1 MLEIDPNPENSNLNF
16 ADFAGLAEQL
26 ILGHRRIISTFRPPR
41 AKMSSRAAITILRHI
56 CTLLLYAAYD
66 IAPTGAFTTP
76 SAAAT
81 ATACCSRRTAVLP
94 SSSLLLSS
102 DSPPGDAA
110 DADTTNISG
119 PQQPNA
125 VRAPLKYI
133 GPYPCLALRFP
144 YLATSSQRGR
154 NITGI
159 SLDFVLDTAAN
170 TNTLNGQVAKE
181 LQLEVVG
188 EALPGLGAGGSI
200 AGGDTYL
207 LGDCQLDYGVT
218 MTEGSAAEADDER
231 DMDDNGTAADVGE
244 FIFMRGLTASALPVA
259 SPAAAGLL
267 GMYFFNCFQGGVMLE
282 WGSNSNSAI
291 PSTAIPSVTFF
302 SDRTKMGDALDGL
315 ARAQI
320 KPLPVSALP
329 SINIVIN
336 GQKIPALLDT
346 GSPITV
352 LNAQAAKMAGVT
364 TATVD
369 DSENSSNPFNPF
381 AKLTKNFQSAQAAAR
396 GDVLLIAGANGERVE
411 LVKSKEVVD
420 CGVVGDG
427 DGTIDIGQHNIYVG
441 DLPGLAA
448 LGGLGGDGAPPAAVL
463 GMDILRTRQRIVYRV
478 DEVYL

>member
-1 MLEIDPNPENSNLNF
+1 MSSYRRAAI
-16 ADFAGLAEQL
+16 
-26 ILGHRRIISTFRPPR
+26 HRRIC
-41 AKMSSRAAITILRHI
+41 A
-56 CTLLLYAAYD
+56 LLLYITYS
-66 IAPTGAFTTP
+66 APTYAFTILP
-76 SAAAT
+76 AT
-81 ATACCSRRTAVLP
+81 ATGSSRRTADA
-94 SSSLLLSS
+94 SSSLLLLSS
-102 DSPPGDAA
+102 SPSGGDAA
-110 DADTTNISG
+110 AADDDTTISTSSSD
-119 PQQPNA
+119 PEQQQDQQPNA
-125 VRAPLKYI
+125 VRAPLKYV

-144 YLATSSQRGR
+144 RLATSAQRGR
-154 NITGI
+154 NVTGI

-170 TNTLNGQVAKE
+170 TNTLNGQVAQE

-188 EALPGLGAGGSI
+188 EALPGVGAAGSI

-218 MTEGSAAEADDER
+218 MEGTSSSSANMADN
-231 DMDDNGTAADVGE
+231 DDGKKDKKDATVDVGE
-244 FIFMRGLTASALPVA
+244 FIFMQGLTASALPVA

-267 GMYFFNCFQGGVMLE
+267 GLYFFNCFGGVMFE
-282 WGSNSNSAI
+282 WGCNSNSNSNSAA
-291 PSTAIPSVTFF
+291 SSLAIPSVTFF
-302 SDRTKMGDALDGL
+302 SDRNKMGNALDGL
-315 ARAQI
+315 VRAPI

-352 LNAQAAKMAGVT
+352 LNAEAAKMAGVT
-364 TATVD
+364 TAMED
-369 DSENSSNPFNPF
+369 DSENSKSSSNPFNPF

-396 GDVLLIAGANGERVE
+396 GDVLLIAGAGGERVE
-411 LVKSKEVVD
+411 LVKSKEAVE

-427 DGTIDIGQHNIYVG
+427 DAPIDIGQHSIYVG

-463 GMDILRTRQRIVYRV
+463 GMDILRTRQRMVYRV

>member
-1 MLEIDPNPENSNLNF
+1 
-16 ADFAGLAEQL
+16 
-26 ILGHRRIISTFRPPR
+26 
-41 AKMSSRAAITILRHI
+41 MSSYRRAAILRCI
-56 CTLLLYAAYD
+56 CALLLYITY
-66 IAPTGAFTTP
+66 IAPTDAFTILP
-76 SAAAT
+76 AT
-81 ATACCSRRTAVLP
+81 ATSSRRTADDTTI
-94 SSSLLLSS
+94 SSSS
-102 DSPPGDAA
+102 DPQQQQQQD
-110 DADTTNISG
+110 
-119 PQQPNA
+119 QQPNA
-125 VRAPLKYI
+125 VRAPLKYV

-144 YLATSSQRGR
+144 HLATSSQRGR
-154 NITGI
+154 NVTGI

-170 TNTLNGQVAKE
+170 TNTLNGQVAQE

-188 EALPGLGAGGSI
+188 EALPGVGAAGSI

-218 MTEGSAAEADDER
+218 MEDKKDAT
-231 DMDDNGTAADVGE
+231 ADVGE
-244 FIFMRGLTASALPVA
+244 FIFMQGLTASALPVA

-267 GMYFFNCFQGGVMLE
+267 GLYFFHCFQGGVMFE
-282 WGSNSNSAI
+282 WGSNSNSNGAA
-291 PSTAIPSVTFF
+291 SSLAIPSVTFF
-302 SDRTKMGDALDGL
+302 SDRNKVGNALDGL
-315 ARAQI
+315 ARAPI

-352 LNAQAAKMAGVT
+352 LNAEAAKMAGVT
-364 TATVD
+364 TAMAD
-369 DSENSSNPFNPF
+369 DSGGKSSSNPFNPF

-396 GDVLLIAGANGERVE
+396 GDVLLIAGAGGERVE
-411 LVKSKEVVD
+411 LVKSKEVVE

-427 DGTIDIGQHNIYVG
+427 DAPIDIGQHSIYVG

-463 GMDILRTRQRIVYRV
+463 GMDVLRTRQRMVYRV